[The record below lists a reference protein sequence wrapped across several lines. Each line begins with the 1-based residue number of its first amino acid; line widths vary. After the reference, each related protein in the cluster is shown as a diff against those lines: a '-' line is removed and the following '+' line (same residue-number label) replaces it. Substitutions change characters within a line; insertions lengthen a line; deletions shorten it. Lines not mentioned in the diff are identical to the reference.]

1 VNAFPD
7 DPIPAP
13 PIQPE
18 QKDSAGGPEREN
30 SAHEGTGHS
39 SALSDPLVVD
49 IRPSAI
55 DMPAGSEATGE
66 ISLITPVLE
75 PPRDPAWSGL
85 DVLRLVFIAVIA
97 LFIGIFTVL
106 FAARTWMRPHAS
118 LVSLARVPLIVVAG
132 QALAYVLVLAYMY
145 VLVTR
150 ERGRPD
156 FLAAIHWNWPQN
168 VAPYLGGGVVLSLTL
183 QLLAHVLPMPK
194 NLPIDLFFRTP
205 AEAWALTIFGI
216 TLAPLMEELFF
227 RGFLYPVL
235 ARGIGFTAAIFVTG
249 FAFALLHGSQL
260 MFSWGPVLVIFLVGT
275 VLTMVRAY
283 KNSVAA
289 GLLVHVAYNGTLS
302 ILMFVGTDGFRHLEK
317 LNQ

>member
-1 VNAFPD
+1 MNAFPD

-13 PIQPE
+13 PVQPE
-18 QKDSAGGPEREN
+18 QEDAADGPERQNDARE
-30 SAHEGTGHS
+30 ETRHS
-39 SALSDPLVVD
+39 SQPPDALAVEAE
-49 IRPSAI
+49 PSTTGL
-55 DMPAGSEATGE
+55 PAGSEATSE

-132 QALAYVLVLAYMY
+132 QAVAYVLVLAYMY

-150 ERGRPD
+150 ERARPD

-168 VAPYLGGGVVLSLTL
+168 VAPYLGGGVVLSLAL

-235 ARGIGFTAAIFVTG
+235 ARGIGFTAAIFITG

-302 ILMFVGTDGFRHLEK
+302 VLMFVGTDGFRHLEK